1 MTARRKPRSS
11 TFSRADRQ
19 PGFAFKTF
27 IVSGVAL
34 TSSFLRPRRSHRDHE
49 AGARLALLIHHD
61 DAVREVAYDRGSG

>member
-27 IVSGVAL
+27 IVSGGGVDFIFEAHGDR
-34 TSSFLRPRRSHRDHE
+34 TVIMKRVHVRRS
-49 AGARLALLIHHD
+49 
-61 DAVREVAYDRGSG
+61 